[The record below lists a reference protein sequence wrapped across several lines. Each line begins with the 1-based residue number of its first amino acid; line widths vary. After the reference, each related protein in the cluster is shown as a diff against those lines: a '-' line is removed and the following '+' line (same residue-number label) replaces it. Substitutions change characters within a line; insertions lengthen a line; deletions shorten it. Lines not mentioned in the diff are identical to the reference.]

1 MNTGKSNKSEDNLV
15 EILQKMGIITPN
27 FTGEITLKISQ
38 GGLRDI
44 DRLEKSLKRSGK
56 WCKD

>member
-1 MNTGKSNKSEDNLV
+1 MAKQLESLED
-15 EILQKMGIITPN
+15 ILIQTLLEMEIITPG

-38 GGLRDI
+38 GGLRDV